1 MHNPL
6 ILSAVHQL
14 DASSNGQN
22 RHTLAVS
29 PSGGGKTVSFLEPNA
44 LYTQCNPVFRTNKRS
59 FVEKHSPNYVKNKYQ
74 VFDLNLAH
82 PEMVNSNS
90 VAFDPMVSVTDES
103 SVYRLSEMI
112 VNLDDTRNTTAEP
125 YWASASKGLLSAL
138 IFLKLAEDSQANFAQ
153 VLDLFDELTISDSI
167 SDSSIEISLND
178 RFEWLEMKA
187 PNHPAIRAWRS
198 FATLPYRT
206 AACVYG
212 TLAAVLQNF
221 TKPFRDA
228 IKSLPAFRAE
238 AFCQQKSVLFITA
251 NATDTFRFKISNL
264 FFEDLIH
271 SLIEEAEINGGT
283 LPYKTSLFID
293 DFGVGGVIEA
303 VPAALSFVREAGIS
317 MNLLCQSLSQLNTMY
332 GEAKAATIR
341 NNCDNTIY
349 IGAPNDLV
357 TANEMAI
364 RINRPVGDMMTM
376 REDQVLV
383 CRRGYPP
390 EIVDRYKTL
399 EDPLYIETTVNYM
412 KSPASHAHTPRKVR
426 KDFSPRQG
434 TLESL
439 KDLSKEVD
447 ALSAKFDQR
456 YRQLTGG
463 TLGDTKKK
471 KTTKSG

>member
-1 MHNPL
+1 M
-6 ILSAVHQL
+6 
-14 DASSNGQN
+14 
-22 RHTLAVS
+22 HTLDVS

-44 LYTQCNPVFRTNKRS
+44 LYTKCNAVYRSNKRS
-59 FVEKHSPNYVKNKYQ
+59 FVEKYTPNYLKNKCR

-82 PEMVNSNS
+82 PEMVNPNS
-90 VAFDPMVSVTDES
+90 VAYDPMVSVTDES
-103 SVYRLSEMI
+103 SVYRLAEQI

-138 IFLKLAEDSQANFAQ
+138 IFLKLAEDNRANFAQ
-153 VLDLFDELTISDSI
+153 VLDLFDELTIADSLT
-167 SDSSIEISLND
+167 DSAIEISLND

-187 PNHPAIRAWRS
+187 PTHPAVQAWRA

-212 TLAAVLQNF
+212 TLASVLQNF

-228 IKSLPAFRAE
+228 IRNLPAFRTE
-238 AFCQQKSVLFITA
+238 DFCKEKSVLFITA
-251 NATDTFRFKISNL
+251 NATDTSRFKLSNL

-271 SLIEEAEINGGT
+271 SLIDEAEINGGT

-332 GEAKAATIR
+332 GEAKATTIR

-357 TANEMAI
+357 TANEMAL
-364 RINRPVGDMMTM
+364 RLNRPVGDMMTL

-383 CRRGYPP
+383 CRRGCPP
-390 EIVDRYKTL
+390 EIVERYRTL

-412 KSPASHAHTPRKVR
+412 KSPTVQAHTPRKVR
-426 KDFSPRQG
+426 KDFSPKQG

-439 KDLSKEVD
+439 RDLSKEVD

-456 YRQLTGG
+456 YKQLTGSSFG
-463 TLGDTKKK
+463 ETKKK
-471 KTTKSG
+471 KTAKSG